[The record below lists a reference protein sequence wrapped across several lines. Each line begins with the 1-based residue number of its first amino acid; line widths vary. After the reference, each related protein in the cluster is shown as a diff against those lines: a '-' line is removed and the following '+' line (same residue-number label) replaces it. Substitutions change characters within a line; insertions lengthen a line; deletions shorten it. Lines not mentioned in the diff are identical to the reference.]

1 MAHSH
6 DERASRRSDALLFAL
21 LLFTF
26 AYFHQGGFAN
36 QNARFDLTLAV
47 ALEHRIPIDTLAAN
61 TIDKVLV
68 GGRYYLEKAPGASYL
83 ALPVPL
89 VASLFVSM
97 RDVLERPGLGDGLLY
112 LSTVLSVGL
121 LSAASAVGDAAAVLA
136 PRPGAHGDGRHAAH
150 ACGVR
155 LDAPPAVL
163 DDALRPRALRC
174 VNSGIGAA
182 LLLTNDA
189 PSTARALAGGAAL
202 GAAMLTEYPAAVP
215 VAGVLA
221 AAVLRRRP
229 TPRDLLTVLA
239 ACGAVVSLVLVHNAL
254 TFGSP
259 WTFGYGKLQGTIFEA
274 RMSRGLFGITLPR
287 PTVALQL
294 LFGTYRGLFIYCP
307 SLAVAALG
315 LAYAPR
321 RLSGPLVAAW
331 LTHVLVISGYGFWEG
346 GTCFGP
352 RHLVASIPL
361 LAVGWA
367 FLPNAMARSPLAA
380 LLVAASALVMLAGT
394 AITPNVAEQVR
405 TPLTSAYLPLAR
417 RGVVSMSPMGFLTP
431 HAENAFRHA
440 HVRLYPDAAWN
451 LGELSVSEAPRASC
465 RSPQRG
471 PPRSSCSYAR
481 AAAETNAPP
490 VEKTTMSLAR

>member
-6 DERASRRSDALLFAL
+6 DERATRRSDALLFAL

-97 RDVLERPGLGDGLLY
+97 REVLERPGLGDGLLY

-121 LSAASAVGDAAAVLA
+121 LSAASAVAMRRLFSHLVPGLTVAGATLRTLAVYGSTLLLPYSTMLFGHGPCAAWIV
-136 PRPGAHGDGRHAAH
+136 
-150 ACGVR
+150 
-155 LDAPPAVL
+155 
-163 DDALRPRALRC
+163 
-174 VNSGIGAA
+174 IGAA

-229 TPRDLLTVLA
+229 TPRELLGVLA

-451 LGELSVSEAPRASC
+451 LGELFGLRGPTSLLPLAAAWAAALFVLVRAS
-465 RSPQRG
+465 RG
-471 PPRSSCSYAR
+471 GDDPAPVR
-481 AAAETNAPP
+481 AP
-490 VEKTTMSLAR
+490 